1 MMQADVAMTPLSG
14 RKVDARSVPTYTW
27 NADLIYFDGPMLSL
41 YKQDDGQ
48 DVLFAWL
55 DCDDRKNRW
64 SVFTIDRDQL
74 RAYLLGDISLRSICL
89 ATHSVFVFDTGMDCK
104 RRNWILLNRF
114 PEEYLPAQSS
124 YLKPEIAT
132 IAARRLVED
141 TPVDLVLGLNGE
153 LYLEDLEGIPKLY
166 QQLYSF
172 HYGMEHMDRP
182 AVKHTVQ
189 KTMETWSG
197 GIGAV
202 NLFSGL
208 KSVMPSIHR
217 ARLTELRYNSPGVI
231 RLNLLPLMAEK
242 ILTAMDAIVCDD
254 AFNAVEML
262 YKRIYDYFRAHKI
275 TGFDDE
281 NSSVQLELNDVQ
293 KKDLRYF
300 IGEYFKHLGWDLYRE
315 RFSAVGMTE
324 ISQLRMLLAYYRRL
338 RKLRKYVIAGKLKL
352 DGKFPDDLTI

>member
-1 MMQADVAMTPLSG
+1 MIEATLEMMPLSG

-55 DCDDRKNRW
+55 DCDERKNRW
-64 SVFTIDRDQL
+64 SVFPIDRDDL
-74 RAYLLGDISLRSICL
+74 REYLLGNISLRSVCQSV
-89 ATHSVFVFDTGMDCK
+89 HSVFVFDTGIDCK
-104 RRNWILLNRF
+104 RRNWMTINGY
-114 PEEYLPAQSS
+114 PDTYLPAHNSF
-124 YLKPEIAT
+124 LKPEIAT
-132 IAARRLVED
+132 PAAKRLVED
-141 TPVDLVLGLNGE
+141 TSADLVLGINGE
-153 LYLEDLEGIPKLY
+153 LYLEDLEAIPKLY

-189 KTMETWSG
+189 KTMASWSG

-208 KSVMPSIHR
+208 RSVTPSIHR
-217 ARLTELRYNSPGVI
+217 ARLTELRYNSPGKI
-231 RLNLLPLMAEK
+231 RLNLLPRMAEK
-242 ILTAMDAIVCDD
+242 IHTAMDAIRSEKIFDE
-254 AFNAVEML
+254 VENL
-262 YKRIYDYFRAHKI
+262 YKRIYDYFREHKI

-281 NSSVQLELNDVQ
+281 HSSVQLELNAVQ
-293 KKDLRYF
+293 KQDMRYF
-300 IGEYFKHLGWDLYRE
+300 VDMYFKLLGWSFYRD
-315 RFSAVGMTE
+315 RFESVGMTE

-338 RKLRKYVIAGKLKL
+338 RKLRKFVVVGKLKL
-352 DGKFPDDLTI
+352 DGEFEV

>member
-1 MMQADVAMTPLSG
+1 MMQADIAMIPLNG

-64 SVFTIDRDQL
+64 SVFPIKRDEL
-74 RAYLLGDISLRSICL
+74 RAYLLGEISLRSICL
-89 ATHSVFVFDTGMDCK
+89 AAHSLLVFDTGVDCK

-124 YLKPEIAT
+124 FLKSEIAT
-132 IAARRLVED
+132 ASAKRLVSD
-141 TPVDLVLGLNGE
+141 TPADLVLGLNGE

-189 KTMETWSG
+189 KTMESWRG

-208 KSVMPSIHR
+208 RSVTPSIHR
-217 ARLTELRYNSPGVI
+217 ARLKELRYNSPGVI

-242 ILTAMDAIVCDD
+242 IQTAMDAIVVEN
-254 AFNAVEML
+254 AFNAIEVL
-262 YKRIYDYFRAHKI
+262 YKRIYDYFRDHKI

-281 NSSVQLELNDVQ
+281 KSSVQLDLNDVQ

-300 IGEYFKHLGWDLYRE
+300 VDEYFKHLGWELYRE
-315 RFSAVGMTE
+315 RFSAVGMSE

-338 RKLRKYVIAGKLKL
+338 RNLRKFVIAGKLKL
-352 DGKFPDDLTI
+352 DGEFPADPGT

>member
-1 MMQADVAMTPLSG
+1 MIQADIAMIQLNG

-48 DVLFAWL
+48 DVLFAWI
-55 DCDDRKNRW
+55 DCDDRRNRW
-64 SVFTIDRDQL
+64 SVFPIERDEL

-89 ATHSVFVFDTGMDCK
+89 AAYSVFVFDTGMDCK
-104 RRNWILLNRF
+104 RRNWIFLNRF

-124 YLKPEIAT
+124 FLKPEIAT
-132 IAARRLVED
+132 VAAKRLVAD

-172 HYGMEHMDRP
+172 HYGMEHMDRQ

-189 KTMETWSG
+189 KTMETWRG

-208 KSVMPSIHR
+208 RSVTPSIHR
-217 ARLTELRYNSPGVI
+217 ARLKELRYNSPGVI
-231 RLNLLPLMAEK
+231 CLNLLPLMAEK
-242 ILTAMDAIVCDD
+242 IRTAMDAIVSEDV
-254 AFNAVEML
+254 FNTVEIL
-262 YKRIYDYFRAHKI
+262 YKRIYEYFRDHKI

-281 NSSVQLELNDVQ
+281 KSSVQLELNDVQ

-300 IGEYFKHLGWDLYRE
+300 VDEYFKYLGWASYRG
-315 RFSAVGMTE
+315 RFNAVGMTE

-338 RKLRKYVIAGKLKL
+338 RKLRKFVIEGKLKL
-352 DGKFPDDLTI
+352 DGRFPDDPVA

>member
-1 MMQADVAMTPLSG
+1 MIEADMAMIELRG
-14 RKVDARSVPTYTW
+14 RKVDARSLPTYTW

-41 YKQDDGQ
+41 YKQEDGQ

-55 DCDDRKNRW
+55 DCDERKNRW
-64 SVFTIDRDQL
+64 SVFPIERDDL
-74 RAYLLGDISLRSICL
+74 RSYLLGQISLRSVCL
-89 ATHSVFVFDTGMDCK
+89 SAHYVHVFDTGIDCK
-104 RRNWILLNRF
+104 RRNWLELEQY
-114 PEEYLPAQSS
+114 PEKYLPAQNSF
-124 YLKPEIAT
+124 LREEIST
-132 IAARRLVED
+132 SAAKRLVAD
-141 TPVDLVLGLNGE
+141 QPVDMALGLNGE

-189 KTMETWSG
+189 RTMESWSG

-208 KSVMPSIHR
+208 RTVTPSIHR
-217 ARLTELRYNSPGVI
+217 ARLKELRYNSPGVI

-242 ILTAMDAIVCDD
+242 IRTAMDAVKGD
-254 AFNAVEML
+254 AAFDAVESL
-262 YKRIYDYFRAHKI
+262 YKRIYEYFRDHKI

-281 NSSVQLELNDVQ
+281 KSSVQLELNDVQ

-300 IGEYFKHLGWDLYRE
+300 VDLYFKHLGWTLYRE
-315 RFSAVGMTE
+315 RFDAVGMTE

-338 RKLRKYVIAGKLKL
+338 RKLRKFVIAGKLKL
-352 DGKFPDDLTI
+352 DGEFKP